1 MIEYLLQ
8 SIPRIL
14 FEPLA
19 VGAFLWI
26 ITSLFL
32 FRRKRKPFYWIIF
45 VAVCIMLIWRL
56 CAISLMASG
65 RYSSFLIYP
74 ATIFTV
80 CFCFKLNTICRWLLM
95 RFDKKQIIPHRNLIC
110 RIIPWLFMIGLSIAG
125 IVKSLNF
132 NPYDTVLPE
141 TCRFYRELP
150 GEKNNPVLV
159 DIAPELF
166 GYYSN
171 TPIKQIFWIRK
182 NDKISIEDQ
191 FRNRLQRLKNQPGDH
206 YFFFYLRKKDVEPT
220 VETLGLQPGDG
231 KWEILKRSFVSKR
244 KNKELLLARFTAGC
258 PNMKEWN
265 GPVPPVTAKNNVCV
279 NGDFEQL
286 RPQKQQEARKAALKA
301 MGITVF
307 DEHPEKYFP
316 YAWWLSYGAWFK
328 DKPQPDMYVSA
339 KNPIAGAYSLFV
351 DSTKTSYGS
360 AFNSRYVYLK
370 NGAAYSLFVRNEAET
385 DSTVLLTFFSRG
397 KDGKRIRNP
406 ENVFCK
412 IPPGKLYQI
421 SGTFPAPTDSSHSTC
436 LHFTVK
442 GKVVIDQVVF
452 QQ

>member
-1 MIEYLLQ
+1 MMEYLLQ
-8 SIPRIL
+8 SLPRIL

-32 FRRKRKPFYWIIF
+32 FRRKREPFFRIIAL
-45 VAVCIMLIWRL
+45 AVCIMLVWRL
-56 CAISLMASG
+56 CLHTLMLSG
-65 RYSSFLIYP
+65 RYSAFLIYP

-95 RFDKKQIIPHRNLIC
+95 RFDKKHIIPCRNLIC

-150 GEKNNPVLV
+150 GEKNNPVQV
-159 DIAPELF
+159 DVDPELF

-171 TPIKQIFWIRK
+171 TPIKQISLIPK

-191 FRNRLQRLKNQPGDH
+191 FRNRLKRLKNLPGDH

-265 GPVPPVTAKNNVCV
+265 GPVPSVTAKNNLCV

-316 YAWWLSYGAWFK
+316 YAWWLSYGVWFK
-328 DKPQPDMYVSA
+328 NKPQPDMYVSA
-339 KNPIAGAYSLFV
+339 KNPIAGTYSLFV
-351 DSTKTSYGS
+351 DSRNAVRPTT
-360 AFNSRYVYLK
+360 FNSRYVYLK
-370 NGAAYSLFVRNEAET
+370 NGAAYSLFVRNESDAP
-385 DSTVLLTFFSRG
+385 SLVILTCISRG
-397 KDGKRIRNP
+397 KDKKMIWHP
-406 ENVFCK
+406 DKIFCR
-412 IPPGKLYQI
+412 IPPGKLYKI
-421 SGTFPAPTDSSHSTC
+421 SGIFPPLTDESLLSGIN
-436 LHFTVK
+436 FTVY
-442 GKVVIDQVVF
+442 GKVVIDQIVF

>member
-1 MIEYLLQ
+1 MMEYLLQ
-8 SIPRIL
+8 SLPRIL

-32 FRRKRKPFYWIIF
+32 FRRKRKPFFLIIAL
-45 VAVCIMLIWRL
+45 AVCIMLVWRL
-56 CAISLMASG
+56 CLHTLMLSG
-65 RYSSFLIYP
+65 RYSAFLIYP

-95 RFDKKQIIPHRNLIC
+95 RFDKKHIIPCRNLIC

-132 NPYDTVLPE
+132 NSYDTVLPE

-150 GEKNNPVLV
+150 GEKNNPVQV
-159 DIAPELF
+159 DVDPELF

-171 TPIKQIFWIRK
+171 TPIKQISRIPK
-182 NDKISIEDQ
+182 NDKFSIEDQ
-191 FRNRLQRLKNQPGDH
+191 FRNRLKRLKNLPGDH

-265 GPVPPVTAKNNVCV
+265 GPVPSVTAKNNFCV

-307 DEHPEKYFP
+307 AGHPEKHLP
-316 YAWWLSYGAWFK
+316 YAWWLAYGNWFK

-339 KNPIAGAYSLFV
+339 KNPIAGTYSLFV
-351 DSTKTSYGS
+351 DSGAVRKG
-360 AFNSRYVYLK
+360 AGFASRRVHLK
-370 NGAAYSLFVRNEAET
+370 NKTKYSFFVRNESDAP
-385 DSTVLLTFFSRG
+385 SLVILTFVTQ
-397 KDGKRIRNP
+397 KNNNKTWNP
-406 ENVFCK
+406 DKIFCR
-412 IPPGKLYQI
+412 IPPGKLYKI
-421 SGTFPAPTDSSHSTC
+421 SGIFPPLTDESLLSGIN
-436 LHFTVK
+436 FTVY

>member
-1 MIEYLLQ
+1 MMEYLLQ

-95 RFDKKQIIPHRNLIC
+95 RFDKKQIIPYRNLIC

-150 GEKNNPVLV
+150 GEKNNPVQV
-159 DIAPELF
+159 DADPELF

-171 TPIKQIFWIRK
+171 TPIKQISRIPK

-191 FRNRLQRLKNQPGDH
+191 LRNKLKRLKNDPGDH

-220 VETLGLQPGDG
+220 AETLGLQPGDG

-265 GPVPPVTAKNNVCV
+265 GPVPSVTAKNNFCV

-360 AFNSRYVYLK
+360 AFSPRYVYLK
-370 NGAAYSLFVRNEAET
+370 NGAAYSLFVRNEAGT
-385 DSTVLLTFFSRG
+385 PSLVILTFVTKG
-397 KDGKRIRNP
+397 KDEKRIWNP
-406 ENVFCK
+406 DKIFCE

-421 SGTFPAPTDSSHSTC
+421 SGTFPAPTDNSHMTC
-436 LHFTVK
+436 IHFTVK

>member
-141 TCRFYRELP
+141 TCRFYRDLP
-150 GEKNNPVLV
+150 GEKNNPVQV
-159 DIAPELF
+159 DADPELF
-166 GYYSN
+166 GYYSS
-171 TPIKQIFWIRK
+171 TPLKQISRIPK

-191 FRNRLQRLKNQPGDH
+191 LRNKLKRLKNDPGDH
-206 YFFFYLRKKDVEPT
+206 YFFFYLRKKDAEPT
-220 VETLGLQPGDG
+220 AETLGLKPGDG

-265 GPVPPVTAKNNVCV
+265 GPVPSVTAKNNFCV
-279 NGDFEQL
+279 NGDFERL

-328 DKPQPDMYVSA
+328 DKPQPDMHVSA
-339 KNPIAGAYSLFV
+339 KNPIAGTYSLFV
-351 DSTKTSYGS
+351 DSTKTKFGS

-397 KDGKRIRNP
+397 KDGKRIRNL

-421 SGTFPAPTDSSHSTC
+421 SGTFPAPPDNSHSTC

>member
-1 MIEYLLQ
+1 MMEYLLQ

-32 FRRKRKPFYWIIF
+32 FRRKRKPFFLIIAL
-45 VAVCIMLIWRL
+45 AVCIMLAWRL
-56 CAISLMASG
+56 CFHTLMLSG
-65 RYSSFLIYP
+65 RYSAFLIYP

-95 RFDKKQIIPHRNLIC
+95 RFDKKHIIPCRNLIC

-132 NPYDTVLPE
+132 NPYDTVFPE
-141 TCRFYRELP
+141 TCRFYRDLP
-150 GEKNNPVLV
+150 GEKNNPVQVEV
-159 DIAPELF
+159 DPELF
-166 GYYSN
+166 GYYSSI
-171 TPIKQIFWIRK
+171 PLEQISRIGK
-182 NDKISIEDQ
+182 NDKISITDQ
-191 FRNRLQRLKNQPGDH
+191 LRNRLQRLKNLPGDH
-206 YFFFYLRKKDVEPT
+206 YFFFYLRKKDAEPT
-220 VETLGLQPGDG
+220 AETLGLKLEDG

-258 PNMKEWN
+258 PNMKEWT
-265 GPVPPVTAKNNVCV
+265 GPIPTVTAKNNLCP
-279 NGDFEQL
+279 NGDFEQ
-286 RPQKQQEARKAALKA
+286 RRTQKVQDARKAALEA

-307 DEHPEKYFP
+307 DGHPEKHLP
-316 YAWWLSYGAWFK
+316 QSWWLSYGAWFK

-339 KNPIAGAYSLFV
+339 KNPIAGTYSLFV
-351 DSTKTSYGS
+351 DSRNAVRPTT
-360 AFNSRYVYLK
+360 FNSRYVYLK
-370 NGAAYSLFVRNEAET
+370 NGATYSLFVRNEAET
-385 DSTVLLTFFSRG
+385 PSLVILTFVTKG
-397 KDGKRIRNP
+397 KDEKRIWNP
-406 ENVFCK
+406 DKIFCE

-421 SGTFPAPTDSSHSTC
+421 SGTFPAPPDNSHSTC

>member
-1 MIEYLLQ
+1 MMEYLLQ
-8 SIPRIL
+8 SLPRIL

-32 FRRKRKPFYWIIF
+32 FRRKREPFFRII
-45 VAVCIMLIWRL
+45 VLAVCIMLAWRL
-56 CAISLMASG
+56 CLHTLMLSG
-65 RYSSFLIYP
+65 RYSAFLIYP

-95 RFDKKQIIPHRNLIC
+95 RFDKKHIIPCRNLIC

-150 GEKNNPVLV
+150 GEKNNPVQV
-159 DIAPELF
+159 DADPERF
-166 GYYSN
+166 GYYSS
-171 TPIKQIFWIRK
+171 TPLKQISRIPK

-206 YFFFYLRKKDVEPT
+206 YFFFYLRKKDAEPT
-220 VETLGLQPGDG
+220 VETLGLKPGDG

-265 GPVPPVTAKNNVCV
+265 GPVPSVTAKNNFCV

-385 DSTVLLTFFSRG
+385 PSLVILTFVTKG
-397 KDGKRIRNP
+397 KDEKRIWNP
-406 ENVFCK
+406 DKIFFE

-421 SGTFPAPTDSSHSTC
+421 SGTFPAPTDNSHMTC
-436 LHFTVK
+436 IHFTVK